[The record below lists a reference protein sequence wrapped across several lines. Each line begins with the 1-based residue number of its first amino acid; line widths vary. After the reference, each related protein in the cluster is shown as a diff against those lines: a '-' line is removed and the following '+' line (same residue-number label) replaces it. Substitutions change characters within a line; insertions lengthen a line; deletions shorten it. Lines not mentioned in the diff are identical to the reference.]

1 MPSPLGEIIEAEDI
15 MMGQR
20 YLARHLHV
28 AATDELRIGD
38 GLVGGRDTG
47 GS

>member
-1 MPSPLGEIIEAEDI
+1 MPSALGGIIEAEDI
-15 MMGQR
+15 MVGQR
-20 YLARHLHV
+20 HVTRRRHV